1 MSLRLVVWDI
11 DGTIIDSR
19 KVIQNAMTA
28 AFESFGLTPPEYDR
42 TRQIVGLGLEDG
54 CRILAP

>member
-11 DGTIIDSR
+11 DGTIVDSR

-28 AFESFGLTPPEYDR
+28 AFENFGLTPPEY
-42 TRQIVGLGLEDG
+42 
-54 CRILAP
+54 